1 MPNVTPVALS
11 DAFSSDAGKIAQM
24 RSFIAD
30 KTNLEEASLELA
42 EIVDELRDF
51 LMPVVGPTPEKSAEN
66 MTWVA
71 GGPWKKTT

>member
-1 MPNVTPVALS
+1 
-11 DAFSSDAGKIAQM
+11 M